1 MISLNNITKQFGKHV
16 VLQDLSLEFEANN
29 MYAITG
35 VSGCGKSTLLNI
47 IGKLDKPTQGEV
59 LYHQKPIKNVR
70 NYLRSEIGYLFQ
82 NYALIEEQNVEKN
95 LKIALAYQKNKEKS
109 ISQVLETVGLS
120 GYEKQ
125 MIYELSGG
133 EQQRVA
139 LARILLKPCNVV
151 LADEPTGNL
160 DEKNRDEVIEI
171 LKGMKKEGNCV
182 IIATHDPFV
191 ANACDHIITLEKHK

>member
-1 MISLNNITKQFGKHV
+1 
-16 VLQDLSLEFEANN
+16 
-29 MYAITG
+29 
-35 VSGCGKSTLLNI
+35 
-47 IGKLDKPTQGEV
+47 
-59 LYHQKPIKNVR
+59 
-70 NYLRSEIGYLFQ
+70 
-82 NYALIEEQNVEKN
+82 
-95 LKIALAYQKNKEKS
+95 
-109 ISQVLETVGLS
+109 
-120 GYEKQ
+120 

-160 DEKNRDEVIEI
+160 DEKNRNEVIEI
-171 LKGMKKEGNCV
+171 LKGMKKEGKCV